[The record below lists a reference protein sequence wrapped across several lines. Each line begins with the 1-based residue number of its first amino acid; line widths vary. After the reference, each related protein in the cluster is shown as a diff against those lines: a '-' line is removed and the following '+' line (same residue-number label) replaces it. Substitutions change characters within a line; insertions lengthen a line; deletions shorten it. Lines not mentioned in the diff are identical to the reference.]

1 MGYSQP
7 RQFKDAMVSW
17 DSKTWLVI
25 ASALIVITD
34 TGLLLAQE
42 SFRGKV
48 IRIVVG
54 LAPGGGFDT

>member
-1 MGYSQP
+1 M
-7 RQFKDAMVSW
+7 SW
-17 DSKTWLVI
+17 KFIKLGLVI
-25 ASALIVITD
+25 AAALFTISD
-34 TGLLLAQE
+34 TRLLLAQE